1 MKKQNGITLM
11 ALTITIVVMLIIAG
25 ISAYFGSDL
34 IKEMK
39 LQDLRT
45 NMLLIQAKSKDWVEE
60 VNFQTANLNAE
71 KPEDLQQIN
80 TIKAE
85 YLKGV
90 PLKDSEAE
98 EEATSVGAITKDIS
112 EYYYLDETILEE
124 MGIKGLNPDN
134 YGYFIVRYDIQNTK
148 VDVINTMGYEGKYT
162 LEAIDE
168 ALKEQ

>member
-1 MKKQNGITLM
+1 
-11 ALTITIVVMLIIAG
+11 MLIIAG

-45 NMLLIQAKSKDWVEE
+45 NMLLIQAKSKDCVEE

-85 YLKGV
+85 YLNR
-90 PLKDSEAE
+90 L
-98 EEATSVGAITKDIS
+98 
-112 EYYYLDETILEE
+112 
-124 MGIKGLNPDN
+124 
-134 YGYFIVRYDIQNTK
+134 
-148 VDVINTMGYEGKYT
+148 
-162 LEAIDE
+162 
-168 ALKEQ
+168 